1 MSALRAQLKT
11 AESKEKALQEDL
23 LKLEAQV
30 KEAQKKEQTQM
41 AILARIKREQA
52 EEAKKAKKLET
63 EAEAKEAEKEAV
75 AEKAEELQKEVE
87 VLRLLALL
95 VQKYKYRR
103 IFFTQA
109 LRESRA
115 ARETSLAVAAGSK
128 VVLTPQQQASF
139 GACRHGRKE
148 ELTELL
154 ASDVVH
160 VNCVNEAGNSLL
172 IVAAQN
178 NHKDLCK
185 ALHHRGADLDT
196 QNRLGQ
202 TALHFAFAFGYTEL
216 GKWLVQKGA
225 NTNIKNANG
234 MTCYQ
239 GLSPAQPAMP
249 FVQRYVK

>member
-1 MSALRAQLKT
+1 MNALRAQLKN
-11 AESKEKALQEDL
+11 AESKEKALQEDM

-63 EAEAKEAEKEAV
+63 EAEAKAVEKEAV

-87 VLRLLALL
+87 VLSLLALL
-95 VQKYKYRR
+95 AQKYKYRR

-139 GACRHGRKE
+139 GAVGTAARK
-148 ELTELL
+148 
-154 ASDVVH
+154 S
-160 VNCVNEAGNSLL
+160 
-172 IVAAQN
+172 
-178 NHKDLCK
+178 
-185 ALHHRGADLDT
+185 
-196 QNRLGQ
+196 
-202 TALHFAFAFGYTEL
+202 
-216 GKWLVQKGA
+216 
-225 NTNIKNANG
+225 
-234 MTCYQ
+234 
-239 GLSPAQPAMP
+239 
-249 FVQRYVK
+249 